1 MLVTETW
8 GMSRNFA
15 CLILFSVL
23 AKKDLTLFL
32 KPLFFIP
39 IYDVLCEY
47 PWKQEKW
54 LKTPKKVFLTS
65 FRMCAMPESWLK
77 YTTDEYWSGISKYQS
92 RFKENDCFMSHSR
105 NFIAYFTAK
114 QFYLKASVAYKSF
127 LSRLAHLSIFA

>member
-39 IYDVLCEY
+39 IFDFLCEY
-47 PWKQEKW
+47 
-54 LKTPKKVFLTS
+54 
-65 FRMCAMPESWLK
+65 A
-77 YTTDEYWSGISKYQS
+77 
-92 RFKENDCFMSHSR
+92 
-105 NFIAYFTAK
+105 
-114 QFYLKASVAYKSF
+114 LKARTMIENTKKSF
-127 LSRLAHLSIFA
+127 SDQLSDVRNA